1 MQSLARRLVAF
12 AVIRRTYCRIYA
24 MTSLGESI
32 PNHAGLMCAWHDA
45 RGAFE
50 GQQELSL
57 LVHHFQYT
65 WKTPF

>member
-1 MQSLARRLVAF
+1 MKQYLPPHLSDDIV
-12 AVIRRTYCRIYA
+12 
-24 MTSLGESI
+24 ESI
-32 PNHAGLMCAWHDA
+32 PNHAGLMCASHDA